1 MEKTD
6 DFAINQERFIA
17 MPGINRFSERLEIAM
32 NGTTNVALAAKCGIS
47 ESAVRS
53 YLKGKSFPG
62 IDKIQAI
69 AEACGAPMVWLIT
82 GDGFVNKTESIA
94 IKSDSELSIVLSMM
108 SSEQRKILAKA
119 IIEHGVLGIV
129 SALNGISAV
138 TDFLQLPESER
149 ARVLR
154 VYEQIKEGASQSDQ
168 GVTRQSLLPDEKQ
181 AG

>member
-1 MEKTD
+1 MDKTD
-6 DFAINQERFIA
+6 SYAINQERFIA

-32 NGTTNVALAAKCGIS
+32 NGITNVALAAKCGIS

-62 IDKIQAI
+62 IDKIQSI

-82 GDGFVNKTESIA
+82 GVQIANKSGDIA
-94 IKSDSELSIVLSMM
+94 IKTDSELSIVLSMM
-108 SSEQRKILAKA
+108 SIEQRKILAKA

-154 VYEQIKEGASQSDQ
+154 VYEQIKEGASQGNPGIAEHSPISDK
-168 GVTRQSLLPDEKQ
+168 KQ